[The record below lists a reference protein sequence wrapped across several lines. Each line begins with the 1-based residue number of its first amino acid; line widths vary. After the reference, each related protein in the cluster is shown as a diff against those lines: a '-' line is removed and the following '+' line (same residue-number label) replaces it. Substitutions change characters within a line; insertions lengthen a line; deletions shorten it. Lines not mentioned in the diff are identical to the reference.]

1 MSRETDMNNI
11 SRRDF
16 VRAASSAAAFAAL
29 PPSKAIA
36 AGGQAPA
43 KSMSSVDPMAIV
55 NPELKP
61 ALQAMLKAFPFP
73 KGEVTPAQLA
83 ALRKMNM
90 GQKPRLQQPSVAE
103 RSVPGR
109 GG

>member
-1 MSRETDMNNI
+1 MNNI
-11 SRRDF
+11 TRRDF

-29 PPSKAIA
+29 LPSKAGA
-36 AGGQAPA
+36 AVGQAA
-43 KSMSSVDPMAIV
+43 KSMTSVDPMAIV
-55 NPELKP
+55 NPELRP

-83 ALRKMNM
+83 ALRKMDL

-109 GG
+109 GGSARR